1 MVLIL
6 ICMKDDVSQAALPR
20 LVPIKESSAGCQLAD
35 ALHAAC
41 WAPAEPSHIEGWYLS
56 NKAMCVS
63 EFSLWLLHREKK

>member
-41 WAPAEPSHIEGWYLS
+41 WAPAEPSHIEG
-56 NKAMCVS
+56 
-63 EFSLWLLHREKK
+63 